1 MNLSP
6 EQYKEIE
13 EMAGLFLSPEEIAI
27 NIEVDA
33 EEFLIELQLGGEI
46 AQHYFKGRI
55 KTSIEL
61 RKAILQAAV
70 NGSSPAQQMMK
81 DFYSNTQL

>member
-1 MNLSP
+1 MNLN
-6 EQYKEIE
+6 EEHFREIE
-13 EMAGLFLSPEEIAI
+13 EMASLFLSPEEIAI
-27 NIEVDA
+27 NLEVDID
-33 EEFLIELQLGGEI
+33 EFLMEIQLSGVV
-46 AQHYFKGRI
+46 AQYYHRGRL

-81 DFYSNTQL
+81 EFYSNTQL